1 MTIGNKF
8 IVVFSI
14 FFVTTLGGAF
24 FVFNALKTQQADK
37 TAIDLAGRQRMLT
50 QKYFK
55 EYNHLDEIDN
65 WNLVIDDAKHFLSN
79 TNKKFDLMIVDIPA
93 PYYIQTALLFTREF
107 YSMVKDRLAPD
118 GVISIYLC
126 ERFSQKRKKFIS
138 SRIIAAINTVFDDFC
153 IVSSRRAGYSFL
165 MASEQFDFVK
175 SKKRI
180 ADIIDSNNLDD
191 SCRVLDKEK
200 IMEVVA
206 DTKPS
211 SFSNLDIVLNLNL
224 WALPYD
230 IDCR

>member
-79 TNKKFDLMIVDIPA
+79 TDKKFDLVNENLCKMVESSYKLKKSLADKKGVTLKFIDKCDPS
-93 PYYIQTALLFTREF
+93 
-107 YSMVKDRLAPD
+107 YSMNKM
-118 GVISIYLC
+118 
-126 ERFSQKRKKFIS
+126 
-138 SRIIAAINTVFDDFC
+138 
-153 IVSSRRAGYSFL
+153 VSSIFANLIDNAIKYSPKGGVVLFK
-165 MASEQFDFVK
+165 AVQNK
-175 SKKRI
+175 NRI
-180 ADIIDSNNLDD
+180 RVEVIDEGKGIP
-191 SCRVLDKEK
+191 DK
-200 IMEVVA
+200 
-206 DTKPS
+206 D
-211 SFSNLDIVLNLNL
+211 
-224 WALPYD
+224 
-230 IDCR
+230 